1 MSGGCL
7 LTPAGVAVEKSKQMT
22 NRKQQRGLTFLGLLV
37 VGILLALAGVVFAQV
52 VPTYIE
58 YLAVQKAV
66 DKASAGETV
75 AEVRSIFDKAATID
89 NITTISGKS
98 LEVGKEGNKVV
109 VSFAYERDIH
119 LTGPAYLVM
128 RYTGRSK

>member
-1 MSGGCL
+1 M
-7 LTPAGVAVEKSKQMT
+7 A

-89 NITTISGKS
+89 DIHSVNGKD
-98 LEVGKEGNKVV
+98 LEVSKEGNQVV

-128 RYTGRSK
+128 RYQGRSK

>member
-1 MSGGCL
+1 M
-7 LTPAGVAVEKSKQMT
+7 AHK
-22 NRKQQRGLTFLGLLV
+22 KQQRGLTFLGLLV
-37 VGILLALAGVVFAQV
+37 VGVLLALAGVVFAQV

-89 NITTISGKS
+89 DIHSVTDKD
-98 LEVGKEGNKVV
+98 LEVSKEGNQVV

-119 LTGPAYLVM
+119 LAGPAYLVM
-128 RYTGRSK
+128 RYQGRSK

>member
-1 MSGGCL
+1 
-7 LTPAGVAVEKSKQMT
+7 MT

-89 NITTISGKS
+89 NITTISGKN

-109 VSFAYERDIH
+109 VSYAYERDIH

-128 RYTGRSK
+128 RYKGRSK